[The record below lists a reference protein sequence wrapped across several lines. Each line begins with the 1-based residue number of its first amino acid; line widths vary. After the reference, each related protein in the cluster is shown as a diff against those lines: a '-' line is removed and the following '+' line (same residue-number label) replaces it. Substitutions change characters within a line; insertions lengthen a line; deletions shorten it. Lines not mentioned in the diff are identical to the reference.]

1 MMLYL
6 FGHAFINPIC
16 LAAAVA
22 PFPRIAGTASALLG
36 GTQLVVAAVV
46 GQLFMRQFFD
56 GAPIQLA
63 AAVALA
69 GCLALGAYLLLVRRL
84 KTG

>member
-1 MMLYL
+1 
-6 FGHAFINPIC
+6 
-16 LAAAVA
+16 
-22 PFPRIAGTASALLG
+22 
-36 GTQLVVAAVV
+36 
-46 GQLFMRQFFD
+46 MRQFFD